1 MAKID
6 PKNVKFSFLSSK
18 YIFFVENWN
27 FLVLYLERSER
38 LKKSW
43 STNYLER
50 SERLKGYLSTN
61 HLERSEGLK
70 GSWSTNY
77 LERSERFKR
86 SWSTNYLERNE
97 KLKGSWSTKYIFIV
111 FSHIMVDIMVIFDFV
126 FKTLYPS
133 LKLQTT
139 VQAYGIASLEV
150 IG

>member
-1 MAKID
+1 MKCTQITDQNKALGVSRAEKL
-6 PKNVKFSFLSSK
+6 VFRSK
-18 YIFFVENWN
+18 RSKT
-27 FLVLYLERSER
+27 LERSD
-38 LKKSW
+38 
-43 STNYLER
+43 
-50 SERLKGYLSTN
+50 RLKGYLSTN

-97 KLKGSWSTKYIFIV
+97 RLKGSWSTKYIFIV
-111 FSHIMVDIMVIFDFV
+111 FTHIMVHIMVIFDFV